1 MVVVEVDKPLPGD
14 CCSTGEGGFEASGL
28 GGGPELRRLRLLAL
42 SSRSSKVGFF
52 VLAVSCT
59 AAAAAAVASLVVAA
73 ADDDDDDE
81 KSVSPSSLVSSIVA
95 GSEHRPSKELLGWPR
110 SRATGSATM
119 EAGGGGGSCG
129 GAIEVVVAVVV
140 DGEGCEQD

>member
-1 MVVVEVDKPLPGD
+1 MVVEVDKLFSGD

-59 AAAAAAVASLVVAA
+59 AAAAAAVASLVAA
-73 ADDDDDDE
+73 AANDDDDE

-95 GSEHRPSKELLGWPR
+95 GSEQRPSKELLGWPR

-129 GAIEVVVAVVV
+129 GAIEVVYAVVV

>member
-59 AAAAAAVASLVVAA
+59 AAAAAAVASLVAA
-73 ADDDDDDE
+73 AANDDDGGL
-81 KSVSPSSLVSSIVA
+81 VSPSSLVSSIVA
-95 GSEHRPSKELLGWPR
+95 GSEQRPSKELLGWPR

-129 GAIEVVVAVVV
+129 GAIEVAVAVVV

>member
-1 MVVVEVDKPLPGD
+1 MVVVEVEKPLPGD

-73 ADDDDDDE
+73 ADDDDDDDDE

-95 GSEHRPSKELLGWPR
+95 GSEQRPSKELLG
-110 SRATGSATM
+110 
-119 EAGGGGGSCG
+119 
-129 GAIEVVVAVVV
+129 
-140 DGEGCEQD
+140 

>member
-42 SSRSSKVGFF
+42 SSRSSKVGFG

-59 AAAAAAVASLVVAA
+59 GAAAAAVAALVAAA
-73 ADDDDDDE
+73 ADDDDGGL
-81 KSVSPSSLVSSIVA
+81 VSPSSLVSSIVA
-95 GSEHRPSKELLGWPR
+95 GSEQRPSKELLG
-110 SRATGSATM
+110 
-119 EAGGGGGSCG
+119 
-129 GAIEVVVAVVV
+129 
-140 DGEGCEQD
+140 

>member
-59 AAAAAAVASLVVAA
+59 AAAAAAVASLVAA
-73 ADDDDDDE
+73 AANDDDDE

-95 GSEHRPSKELLGWPR
+95 GSEQRPSKELLGWPR
-110 SRATGSATM
+110 SRATGSTTM
-119 EAGGGGGSCG
+119 EAGGGCGG